1 MANEEMPA
9 GQWQGI
15 HHEHGYDEK
24 EEKEEEKR
32 GEKEEKGGG
41 WGRDP
46 VSGVLWALFLIAVG
60 LLLLAESQGFIT
72 WEQFG
77 GVWNLIFLAAGL
89 VLLIEVVIRLL
100 VPAYRRPV
108 LGTLVGGIV
117 LTAIGL
123 GGIIGFSLTLP
134 IVLIGIG
141 LAILLG
147 GLFRGRF

>member
-1 MANEEMPA
+1 MSNEELGGRP
-9 GQWQGI
+9 QW
-15 HHEHGYDEK
+15 ENRRARRYD
-24 EEKEEEKR
+24 EKEEEKR

-60 LLLLAESQGFIT
+60 VILLAESQGFIT

-89 VLLIEVVIRLL
+89 MLLVEAVVRLLI
-100 VPAYRRPV
+100 PAYRRPV
-108 LGTLVGGIV
+108 LGTLIGGIV
-117 LTAIGL
+117 LIAIGL
-123 GGIIGFSLTLP
+123 GGITGFNLTFPL
-134 IVLIGIG
+134 ILIGIG

-147 GLFRGRF
+147 GLLRGRW

>member
-1 MANEEMPA
+1 MANEGMPG
-9 GQWQGI
+9 GQWPESG
-15 HHEHGYDEK
+15 GARRYDEK
-24 EEKEEEKR
+24 DEKEEEKR
-32 GEKEEKGGG
+32 DEKEEKGGG

-60 LLLLAESQGFIT
+60 LILLAESQGFIT

-89 VLLIEVVIRLL
+89 LLLTEAAIRLL
-100 VPAYRRPV
+100 IPAYRRPV
-108 LGTLVGGIV
+108 LGTLIGGIV

-123 GGIIGFSLTLP
+123 GGVIGFRLTLP
-134 IVLIGIG
+134 IILIGIG

-147 GLFRGRF
+147 GLFRSRF

>member
-1 MANEEMPA
+1 MSNEELGGRP
-9 GQWQGI
+9 QW
-15 HHEHGYDEK
+15 ENRRERRYNEK

-32 GEKEEKGGG
+32 GEKEEMGGG

-60 LLLLAESQGFIT
+60 VILLAESQGFIT

-89 VLLIEVVIRLL
+89 MLLVEAVVRLLI
-100 VPAYRRPV
+100 PAYRRPV
-108 LGTLVGGIV
+108 LGTLIGGIV
-117 LTAIGL
+117 LIAIGL
-123 GGIIGFSLTLP
+123 GGITGFNLTFPL
-134 IVLIGIG
+134 ILIGIG

-147 GLFRGRF
+147 GLLRGRW

>member
-1 MANEEMPA
+1 MANEEMPG
-9 GQWQGI
+9 GQWQ
-15 HHEHGYDEK
+15 ESWRERRYDEK

-46 VSGVLWALFLIAVG
+46 VSGVLWALFLITIG
-60 LLLLAESQGFIT
+60 LILLAESQGFIT

-89 VLLIEVVIRLL
+89 VLLTEVVIRLL
-100 VPAYRRPV
+100 APAYRRPV

-117 LTAIGL
+117 LIAIGL
-123 GGIIGFSLTLP
+123 GGMIGFNLTLP

>member
-1 MANEEMPA
+1 MANEEMPG
-9 GQWQGI
+9 GQWQ
-15 HHEHGYDEK
+15 ESRCERRYDEK

-32 GEKEEKGGG
+32 DEKEEKGGG
-41 WGRDP
+41 WGQDP

-60 LLLLAESQGFIT
+60 LILLAESQGFIT

-89 VLLIEVVIRLL
+89 VLLSEVVIRLL
-100 VPAYRRPV
+100 IPAYRRPV
-108 LGTLVGGIV
+108 LGTLIGGIV
-117 LTAIGL
+117 LIAVGL

-134 IVLIGIG
+134 VILIGIG

>member
-1 MANEEMPA
+1 MANEEVQG
-9 GQWQGI
+9 GQGQESR
-15 HHEHGYDEK
+15 HERRYDEK

-32 GEKEEKGGG
+32 GEKEEKGEG

-60 LLLLAESQGFIT
+60 LILLSESQGFIT

-89 VLLIEVVIRLL
+89 VLLIEVVIRLI
-100 VPAYRRPV
+100 VPAYRRPL
-108 LGTLVGGIV
+108 LGTLIGGIV

-123 GGIIGFSLTLP
+123 GGMIGFNLTLP
-134 IVLIGIG
+134 VILIGIG
-141 LAILLG
+141 LAILIG